1 MDALLV
7 GAFVVSV
14 IVVIY
19 NVILKRLESD
29 GRGELAH
36 RIDRPMIWLYP
47 ILFAAGAV
55 IAIVLFLL

>member
-1 MDALLV
+1 MDALLI

-19 NVILKRLESD
+19 NVSLKRLETD
-29 GRGELAH
+29 GRTELAH

-47 ILFAAGAV
+47 LLFVAGAV
-55 IAIVLFLL
+55 IAIALFLL